1 MSFPS
6 KAATARIGSK
16 GVRNEG
22 TAKEEQIIVNPI
34 RAGGLAGPPKAKL
47 GKGNKDQDDTKDAP
61 TVVQCVEEEVKK
73 KDYSHTDHG
82 RDYRERKRDRTDRKK
97 EKTRDRSPVGRKG
110 GGEGR
115 KSRDEAGAGYA
126 GNTGEREVQAGY
138 AGNTEVQAGYAGNT
152 GGRKQQNKAKEVK
165 EAKEDENEREQPM
178 PIPTVRETGR
188 WEGFGWSSRKRNQEQ
203 ELGRLSS
210 DSDE

>member
-1 MSFPS
+1 MSFPG

-34 RAGGLAGPPKAKL
+34 RTGVPTGPPKTKL

-115 KSRDEAGAGYA
+115 KSRDEVG
-126 GNTGEREVQAGY
+126 
-138 AGNTEVQAGYAGNT
+138 AGYAGNT
-152 GGRKQQNKAKEVK
+152 GGRKQQSKAKEVK